1 MESLPQAELGL
12 ELWRSPGDSNSI
24 DRGLGVSGKI
34 GRGLAHGDRNSAILA
49 DLEHS
54 IGIAVFLCRS
64 RSVFPIEGPG
74 VDDLDLIPGVQD
86 REKQGRVG
94 GSGVWLDSRI
104 SSRVGV
110 WYLTGSDLFLEF
122 FTFIG

>member
-1 MESLPQAELGL
+1 MGM
-12 ELWRSPGDSNSI
+12 
-24 DRGLGVSGKI
+24 GLG
-34 GRGLAHGDRNSAILA
+34 HGERQSAILA

-64 RSVFPIEGPG
+64 KSVFPIEGPG
-74 VDDLDLIPGVQD
+74 VDDLDLIPGVHD
-86 REKQGRVG
+86 REKQGRFG

-104 SSRVGV
+104 NSRVGV

-122 FTFIG
+122 FMLVG

>member
-1 MESLPQAELGL
+1 LESLPQAELGL
-12 ELWRSPGDSNSI
+12 ELWKNPGDSKSI
-24 DRGLGVSGKI
+24 DRGRGFGGKMCKGLG
-34 GRGLAHGDRNSAILA
+34 HGDRQSAILA
-49 DLEHS
+49 DLEHN

-64 RSVFPIEGPG
+64 KRVFPIEGPG

-122 FTFIG
+122 FRFIG